1 MGSSG
6 PDAEDIFSEQKDI
19 VKDIM
24 KDYESKDVKYSL
36 IQYETEGRKLVGF
49 DDFKDIPKFKKFI
62 EILTWKDDGVGL
74 DDALKKAN
82 SLFDEE
88 GRPFS
93 RRILVVFTNGRFD
106 KLPTDLEE
114 AVKPLKE
121 KNVKII
127 PVVLKEPADETT
139 VRILLPKDKDPVRK
153 SDQTPGDT
161 DDKVKEEIHKGPYYV
176 SFDSYITVFSY
187 YPILYVL

>member
-6 PDAEDIFSEQKDI
+6 PDAEEIFSEQKDI
-19 VKDIM
+19 VNDIM
-24 KDYESKDVKYSL
+24 KDYESTDVKYSV
-36 IQYETEGRKLVGF
+36 IQYETEGRKLAGF

-82 SLFDEE
+82 TLFDEE

-106 KLPTDLEE
+106 KSPNELEE
-114 AVKPLKE
+114 AVKSLKE

-127 PVVLKEPADETT
+127 PVVLKEPTDETT
-139 VRILLPKDKDPVRK
+139 IRILLPKDKDPVRK
-153 SDQTPGDT
+153 SDQTPDET
-161 DDKVKEEIHKGPYYV
+161 DDKVKEEIHKGSYYI
-176 SFDSYITVFSY
+176 SFDN
-187 YPILYVL
+187 